1 MAAQRFMGT
10 LEAGPGGGAFVVLP
24 GDVLVALGGGSRFRV
39 TGSISG
45 VEFDSS
51 TMAMGGGRVCVGI
64 HKATRN
70 AAGLEIGD
78 AVDVHLDRD
87 TRPRLLDIPADL
99 AEALARDDGARAAFE
114 RLSFTRRREH
124 VESVAQRRARR
135 NPSAAN
141 RQRARATS
149 RLIVTR

>member
-1 MAAQRFMGT
+1 MAEQRFTGT

-24 GDVLVALGGGSRFRV
+24 GDVLLALGGGSRFRV
-39 TGSISG
+39 TGAIGG

-64 HKATRN
+64 HKATRQ

-78 AVDVHLDRD
+78 AVDVRLDRD
-87 TRPRLLDIPADL
+87 TRPRTLDIPAEL
-99 AEALARDDGARAAFE
+99 AEALAGDDDARAAFE

-124 VESVAQRRARR
+124 AESVAKAKRAETRARR
-135 NPSAAN
+135 VASVLEQLHA
-141 RQRARATS
+141 S
-149 RLIVTR
+149 S